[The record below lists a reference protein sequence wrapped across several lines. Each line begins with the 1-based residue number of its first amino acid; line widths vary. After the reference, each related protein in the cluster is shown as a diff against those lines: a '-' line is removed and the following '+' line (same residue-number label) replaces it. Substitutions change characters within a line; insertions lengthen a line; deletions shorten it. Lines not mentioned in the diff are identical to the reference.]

1 MNRTLHIWLG
11 LAALFLAAV
20 ALPVAAQKGQQ
31 AFTETTEVVVVEIP
45 VQVVKDGQPVR
56 GLTVNDFEVLD
67 GRKKQEIVGFEV
79 LDLAAPAAPQQQQL
93 TVPAAARRHF
103 LMLFDLTFSEP
114 KSIVQARKAARD
126 VVDELHPTDLVAVA
140 TYSSSNGP
148 QLLLGFT
155 PDRQQ
160 IATAVETLGAPKLLE
175 RSPDPL
181 RLVVSETEAGFRQT
195 GGLGP
200 ASGNEQQQEVRAARE
215 EAVSEYVQTIAE
227 ASARANRSNQ
237 EKLVTALTRSF
248 ADLAKLMSSVEGRKY
263 VVYLSE
269 GFDSTLATGAVDDTR
284 QQEMNDAAL
293 SGEVWNVSSDERFG
307 STEALNDIEKML
319 EEFRRADCVIQ
330 AVDIGGLRGT
340 DGGDAP
346 RRASGR
352 DSLFQMAKS
361 TGGELYENFN
371 DLSAAMG
378 QMLQRTGVTYVLAI
392 QPDKLKHDG
401 SYRKLK
407 VELKGAAAKGARV
420 VHRPGYYA
428 PKPYTAQSPLEKL
441 LQTANQL
448 TSGEESGAVASSVLA
463 APFRVS
469 GDKAY
474 VPVVVEIDGPSFL
487 GNTTGTTLPVEIYI
501 YALDD
506 TGAVHDFVT
515 QTFGLDLTK
524 AAPALRQS
532 GVKFFGDVDLLPGKY
547 SLRVLV
553 RNGIT
558 GASSLRVVDLEVPSF
573 AKGDTALLPPFFP
586 EPAGR
591 WLMTRENQEPGQP
604 QKPYPFMQKDQP
616 YIPASKPV
624 LAAGQEAAVSLV
636 AYNLGTGD
644 LKADAKVMTLDG
656 KEVGTGQIKVLAR
669 EGGGAAGPDRL
680 AATFRPPSLQPG
692 EYVLQVTVSN
702 GDGKT
707 ETSTTRF
714 VVGAPG
720 RGAQG

>member
-1 MNRTLHIWLG
+1 MNRTLRIRLG
-11 LAALFLAAV
+11 LAALLLAAL

-45 VQVVKDGQPVR
+45 VQVIKDGQPVR
-56 GLTVNDFEVLD
+56 GLTADDFEVYD
-67 GRKKQEIVGFEV
+67 GRKKQPIVGFEV
-79 LDLAAPAAPQQQQL
+79 LDLAAPAARQEL
-93 TVPAAARRHF
+93 SVPAAARRHF

-114 KSIVQARKAARD
+114 KSIVQARRAARD

-140 TYSSSNGP
+140 TYSASQGP
-148 QLLLGFT
+148 QLILGFT

-160 IATAVETLGAPKLLE
+160 VATALETLGAPKLVE
-175 RSPDPL
+175 RTPDPL
-181 RLVVSETEAGFRQT
+181 RLVLAETEGSIQQSRDLAA
-195 GGLGP
+195 P
-200 ASGNEQQQEVRAARE
+200 SSNEGQDAKRAALE
-215 EAVSEYVQTIAE
+215 EAVAEYVQLAAE
-227 ASARANRSNQ
+227 ASARANRATQ
-237 EKLVTALTRSF
+237 ERLVTALTRSF
-248 ADLAKLMSSVEGRKY
+248 ADLAKLMASVEGRKH

-269 GFDSTLATGAVDDTR
+269 GFDSSLATGTVDEAR
-284 QQEMNDAAL
+284 QREMAESSM
-293 SGEVWNVSSDERFG
+293 SGEVWNVNSDEKFG
-307 STEALNDIEKML
+307 STTATNDIEQML
-319 EEFRRADCVIQ
+319 EEFRRSDCVIQ

-340 DGGDAP
+340 GGDAP
-346 RRASGR
+346 QRASGR
-352 DSLFQMAKS
+352 DSLFQMARS

-371 DLSAAMG
+371 DLSTAMG

-392 QPDKLKHDG
+392 QPEKLKSDG
-401 SYRKLK
+401 AYRRLK
-407 VELKGAAAKGARV
+407 VELKGPAAKGARV

-448 TSGEESGAVASSVLA
+448 TSGEESGTVAASVLA

-474 VPVVVEIDGPSFL
+474 VPVVIEIDGPSFL
-487 GNTTGTTLPVEIYI
+487 GNTTGTTLPAEIYI

-515 QTFGLDLTK
+515 QTFGLDLAK

-532 GVKFFGDVDLLPGKY
+532 GLKFFGDVDLLPGKY

-558 GASSLRVVDLEVPSF
+558 GATSLRVVPLEVPAF
-573 AKGDTALLPPFFP
+573 AKGDPALLPPFFP
-586 EPAGR
+586 EPTGR
-591 WLMTRENQEPGQP
+591 WLIARENQEPGQP

-624 LAAGQEAAVSLV
+624 LAPNQEAAVSLV
-636 AYNLGTGD
+636 AYNLGAGD

-656 KEVGTGQIKVLAR
+656 KDVGAGQLKVLSR

-702 GDGKT
+702 AEGKT

-714 VVGAPG
+714 VVGGAG

>member
-1 MNRTLHIWLG
+1 
-11 LAALFLAAV
+11 
-20 ALPVAAQKGQQ
+20 
-31 AFTETTEVVVVEIP
+31 
-45 VQVVKDGQPVR
+45 
-56 GLTVNDFEVLD
+56 
-67 GRKKQEIVGFEV
+67 
-79 LDLAAPAAPQQQQL
+79 
-93 TVPAAARRHF
+93 
-103 LMLFDLTFSEP
+103 
-114 KSIVQARKAARD
+114 
-126 VVDELHPTDLVAVA
+126 
-140 TYSSSNGP
+140 
-148 QLLLGFT
+148 
-155 PDRQQ
+155 
-160 IATAVETLGAPKLLE
+160 TAVETLGAPKLLE

-181 RLVVSETEAGFRQT
+181 RLVLSETEGGFRQT
-195 GGLGP
+195 EGVRLNTG
-200 ASGNEQQQEVRAARE
+200 SEQQQAVQAARE
-215 EAVSEYVQTIAE
+215 EAVNEYVQSIGE
-227 ASARANRSNQ
+227 ASARANRTNQ

-269 GFDSTLATGAVDDTR
+269 GFDSTLSTGTVDQAR
-284 QQEMNDAAL
+284 QQEMNAASQ
-293 SGEVWNVSSDERFG
+293 SGEIWEVNSDEMFG
-307 STEALNDIEKML
+307 STAATNDIEKML

-330 AVDIGGLRGT
+330 AVDIGGLRGS
-340 DGGDAP
+340 DSGDAP

-352 DSLFQMAKS
+352 DSLFQMARD
-361 TGGELYENFN
+361 TGGEMYENFN

-378 QMLQRTGVTYVLAI
+378 QMLERTGVTYVLAI
-392 QPDKLKHDG
+392 QPEKLKHDG

-407 VELKGAAAKGARV
+407 VELKGAAGKGARV
-420 VHRPGYYA
+420 GHRPGYYT

-448 TSGEESGAVASSVLA
+448 TSGEESGTVASSVLA
-463 APFRVS
+463 APFRVA

-474 VPVVVEIDGPSFL
+474 VPVVIEIDGPSFL
-487 GNTTGTTLPVEIYI
+487 GATTGTTLPVEIYI

-515 QTFGLDLTK
+515 QTFGLDLAK

-532 GVKFFGDVDLLPGKY
+532 GVKFFGDVDLLPGSY

-553 RNGIT
+553 RNGVT
-558 GASSLRVVDLEVPSF
+558 GATSLRVVPLEVPSF

-586 EPAGR
+586 EPPGR
-591 WLMTRENQEPGQP
+591 WLMTRENQEAGQP

-624 LAAGQEAAVSLV
+624 LAAGQDAAVSLV
-636 AYNLGTGD
+636 TYNLGAGD
-644 LKADAKVMTLDG
+644 LTADAKVMSLDG
-656 KEVGTGQIKVLAR
+656 KDMGTGQIKVLSR

-702 GDGKT
+702 PEGKT

>member
-79 LDLAAPAAPQQQQL
+79 LDLAAPATAQQQL

-114 KSIVQARKAARD
+114 KSIVQARSAARD
-126 VVDELHPTDLVAVA
+126 VVGDLHPTDLVAVA
-140 TYSSSNGP
+140 TYSASNGP
-148 QLLLGFT
+148 QLILGFT

-160 IATAVETLGAPKLLE
+160 VTAALETLGAPKLVE
-175 RSPDPL
+175 RTGDPL
-181 RLVVSETEAGFRQT
+181 RLVLTETEASLNQT
-195 GGLGP
+195 GALLSSSTSRG
-200 ASGNEQQQEVRAARE
+200 QDVRAARD
-215 EAVSEYVQTIAE
+215 EAVVEYVQTIAE
-227 ASARANRSNQ
+227 ASGRANRANQ
-237 EKLVTALTRSF
+237 ERLVTALTRSF

-269 GFDSTLATGAVDDTR
+269 GFDSSLATGTVDQAR

-307 STEALNDIEKML
+307 STAATSDIEKML
-319 EEFRRADCVIQ
+319 EEFRRADCAIQ

-346 RRASGR
+346 KRGSGR
-352 DSLFQMAKS
+352 DSLFQMAKD
-361 TGGELYENFN
+361 TGGEMYENFN

-378 QMLQRTGVTYVLAI
+378 QMLERTGVTYVLAI
-392 QPDKLKHDG
+392 QPEKLKHDG

-448 TSGEESGAVASSVLA
+448 TSGEESGTVASSVLA

-501 YALDD
+501 YAMDD

-515 QTFGLDLTK
+515 QTFGLDLAK

-532 GVKFFGDVDLLPGKY
+532 GVKFFGDVDLLPGQY

-558 GASSLRVVDLEVPSF
+558 GASSLRVVSLEVPSF

-636 AYNLGTGD
+636 AYNLGAGD

-669 EGGGAAGPDRL
+669 EAGGAAGPDRL

-692 EYVLQVTVSN
+692 EYVLQVTVSSPE
-702 GDGKT
+702 GKT

>member
-1 MNRTLHIWLG
+1 MNRTLHIRLG
-11 LAALFLAAV
+11 LAALFLAALG
-20 ALPVAAQKGQQ
+20 LPLAAQKGQQ
-31 AFTETTEVVVVEIP
+31 AFTETTEVVIVEVP
-45 VQVVKDGQPVR
+45 VQVIRDGQPVR
-56 GLTVNDFEVLD
+56 GLTANDFEVFD
-67 GRKKQEIVGFEV
+67 GRKKQEIVGFEI
-79 LDLAAPAAPQQQQL
+79 LDLAAPAARQDL
-93 TVPAAARRHF
+93 AVPAAARRHF

-114 KSIVQARKAARD
+114 KSIVQARRAALD
-126 VVDELHPTDLVAVA
+126 VVGDLHPTDLVAVA

-148 QLLLGFT
+148 QLVLGFT

-160 IATAVETLGAPKLLE
+160 VATALETLGAPKLLE
-175 RSPDPL
+175 RTGDPL
-181 RLVVSETEAGFRQT
+181 RLVLQDTEA
-195 GGLGP
+195 
-200 ASGNEQQQEVRAARE
+200 SIQQSRNLAAPSRSEGQDAKKAALE
-215 EAVSEYVQTIAE
+215 EAVAEYAQLASD
-227 ASARANRSNQ
+227 ASARANRANQ

-248 ADLAKLMSSVEGRKY
+248 ADLAKLMGSVEGRKY

-269 GFDSTLATGAVDDTR
+269 GFDSSLTTGTVDDAR
-284 QQEMNDAAL
+284 QREMAESSI
-293 SGEVWNVSSDERFG
+293 SGEVWEVNSDEKFG
-307 STEALNDIEKML
+307 STTATNDIEQML
-319 EEFRRADCVIQ
+319 EELRRADCVVQ

-346 RRASGR
+346 KRASGR

-392 QPDKLKHDG
+392 QPEKLKSDG
-401 SYRKLK
+401 AYRRLK

-448 TSGEESGAVASSVLA
+448 TSGEESGTVASSVLA

-474 VPVVVEIDGPSFL
+474 VPVLIEIDGPSFL
-487 GNTTGTTLPVEIYI
+487 GQTTGTTLPAEIYI

-515 QTFGLDLTK
+515 QTLGLDLAK

-532 GVKFFGDVDLLPGKY
+532 GLKFFGDLDLLPGKY

-553 RNGIT
+553 RNGVT
-558 GASSLRVVDLEVPSF
+558 GATSLRVVALEVPAF
-573 AKGDTALLPPFFP
+573 ANGAPALLPPLFP
-586 EPAGR
+586 EAPGR
-591 WLMTRENQEPGQP
+591 WLMARENQEPGQP

-616 YIPASKPV
+616 FIPASKPM
-624 LAAGQEAAVSLV
+624 LTAGQDAAVSLV
-636 AYNLGTGD
+636 GYNLAAGD

-692 EYVLQVTVSN
+692 EYVLQVTLSSA
-702 GDGKT
+702 DGKT

-720 RGAQG
+720 RGAAG